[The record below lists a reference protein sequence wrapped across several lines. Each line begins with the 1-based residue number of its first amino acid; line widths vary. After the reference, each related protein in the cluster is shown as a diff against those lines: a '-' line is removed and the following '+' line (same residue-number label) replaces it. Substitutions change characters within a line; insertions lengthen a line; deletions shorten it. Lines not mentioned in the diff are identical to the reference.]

1 MAETST
7 MLILSEVAP
16 ILSLKE
22 FKKRQV
28 EAIMSILNGND
39 TFVSLPTGY
48 GKSVICGPSLHD
60 RSDVRW
66 DGSIV
71 VCVSPLASL
80 MMDQQAKISPMGIST
95 EFVGEMQRDE
105 AAIQRVLRGEVQLV
119 YISPENI
126 IGNPKFR
133 EMFLSDRYKRLL
145 VALAVDEAHCVKTW

>member
-1 MAETST
+1 MAETGT

-39 TFVSLPTGY
+39 TFVSLPIGY
-48 GKSVICGPSLHD
+48 GKSVIYVALPFVKD
-60 RSDVRW
+60 RMCSRN
-66 DGSIV
+66 GSSV
-71 VCVSPLASL
+71 VCVSPLTSL
-80 MMDQQAKISPMGIST
+80 MMDQRAKFSPMDIST

-126 IGNPKFR
+126 IQSNFFIMNPGYNDYPAYNDRLAKNRFR
-133 EMFLSDRYKRLL
+133 SI
-145 VALAVDEAHCVKTW
+145 